1 MQQDKGIATYE
12 LLSPTND
19 YVFKRIF
26 GESPELLLNLI
37 NDLRYDLPKIASV
50 EILNPN
56 IEPSE
61 LQGKYIVLD
70 VLARDPDGN
79 CYNVEIQV
87 RKYSAWPKR
96 GIFYLARTLGRQ
108 LKTGE
113 DYQSLRAS
121 IGLHLLDFDLFDSNE
136 SERRQA
142 IWRFEMRDETQPN
155 VTLGNILQM
164 NLIELSKADR
174 LGVASDP
181 VSTWIK
187 FFKHWREENVM
198 ADIDYEPVKTAYG
211 SIKKLSADEEAQR
224 LAFVRE
230 RALHDEVSF
239 INEAKRQGREEG
251 LEKGRQ
257 EGLEQ
262 GLQSGRLE
270 GESRLLRKMIQVKF
284 GEIPPWADDL
294 IRSAD
299 SKQIDLWVESL
310 MTADSLESLLGH
322 H

>member
-1 MQQDKGIATYE
+1 
-12 LLSPTND
+12 
-19 YVFKRIF
+19 
-26 GESPELLLNLI
+26 
-37 NDLRYDLPKIASV
+37 
-50 EILNPN
+50 
-56 IEPSE
+56 
-61 LQGKYIVLD
+61 
-70 VLARDPDGN
+70 
-79 CYNVEIQV
+79 
-87 RKYSAWPKR
+87 
-96 GIFYLARTLGRQ
+96 
-108 LKTGE
+108 
-113 DYQSLRAS
+113 
-121 IGLHLLDFDLFDSNE
+121 
-136 SERRQA
+136 
-142 IWRFEMRDETQPN
+142 
-155 VTLGNILQM
+155 
-164 NLIELSKADR
+164 
-174 LGVASDP
+174 
-181 VSTWIK
+181 
-187 FFKHWREENVM
+187 M

-239 INEAKRQGREEG
+239 INEAKRQGLEEG

-270 GESRLLRKMIQVKF
+270 GESRLLRKMIKVKF

>member
-1 MQQDKGIATYE
+1 MLFNSY
-12 LLSPTND
+12 
-19 YVFKRIF
+19 YH
-26 GESPELLLNLI
+26 NL
-37 NDLRYDLPKIASV
+37 R
-50 EILNPN
+50 
-56 IEPSE
+56 
-61 LQGKYIVLD
+61 VL
-70 VLARDPDGN
+70 
-79 CYNVEIQV
+79 
-87 RKYSAWPKR
+87 
-96 GIFYLARTLGRQ
+96 
-108 LKTGE
+108 
-113 DYQSLRAS
+113 

-136 SERRQA
+136 SERHQA

-174 LGVASDP
+174 LGLASDP

-239 INEAKRQGREEG
+239 INEAKRQGR
-251 LEKGRQ
+251 Q
-257 EGLEQ
+257 EGLEE
-262 GLQSGRLE
+262 GLQTGRLE

-284 GEIPPWADDL
+284 GAIPTWADDL
-294 IRSAD
+294 IRSAE

-322 H
+322 N